1 MQRIILVRH
10 GDTAWNREHV
20 FRGRVEVPLSD
31 EGREQ
36 ARLAGQ
42 ALKDTPLSSIYCSPR
57 QRAKETAEIIA
68 QFHHQEVIP
77 HEAFDDMDFGQWQ
90 GMPLEQVKDQY
101 AQDYAAWE
109 GRPEAFVAPGGE
121 GLDAVRRRSLAG
133 LQQLVSEMGEGQ
145 GEDKTLAIVTHRVIL
160 KVLICAML
168 GLDNSH
174 FWHIRQGTCAIN
186 IFDYDPARHLFI
198 AEAINDTCHLRA
210 LDPGSRLDF

>member
-36 ARLAGQ
+36 ARLAGL
-42 ALKDTPLSSIYCSPR
+42 ALKDAPLSRIYCSPR
-57 QRAKETAEIIA
+57 QRAKETAQLIA
-68 QFHHQEVIP
+68 QFHDQEVIP
-77 HEAFDDMDFGQWQ
+77 HDAFDDMDFGQWQ
-90 GMPLEQVKDQY
+90 GMPLEQVKSQY
-101 AQDYAAWE
+101 AEDYAAWE
-109 GRPEAFVAPGGE
+109 SKPEAFVAPGGE
-121 GLDAVRRRSLAG
+121 GLDGVRQRSLAG
-133 LQQLVSEMGEGQ
+133 LQQLVSEMREGE
-145 GEDKTLAIVTHRVIL
+145 TLAIVTHRVIL

-186 IFDYDPARHLFI
+186 IFDYDRARRLFI
-198 AEAINDTCHLRA
+198 AETINDTCHLRS
-210 LDPGSRLDF
+210 LEPGSRLDF